1 MEGQHKYQ
9 IMNTGSIPVF
19 CQDSD
24 WLRWPTSEKNV
35 SGVPGLQVD
44 TWRNQ
49 LISNVVALTTNPYTF
64 KQILGIL
71 GSLYSGADP
80 ASNLTVSLH

>member
-49 LISNVVALTTNPYTF
+49 LISNVVALTTNTYTF
-64 KQILGIL
+64 KQMLGIL
-71 GSLYSGADP
+71 GSLY
-80 ASNLTVSLH
+80 